1 MYTKWRRTIPP
12 TKGIET
18 MRTFIAIGLVLMTAI
33 LHGCGASDNTAP
45 SAVEITP
52 EPTHAAMDTAAPSA
66 EPQVLEHAVD
76 PATLGLMIDP
86 VCKMSFEEY
95 AVETTSEYGGKNYGF
110 CSEFCKK
117 NFAKDPDKIL
127 ARLTEPPATP

>member
-1 MYTKWRRTIPP
+1 
-12 TKGIET
+12 
-18 MRTFIAIGLVLMTAI
+18 MRTFTKIGLVLMTALI
-33 LHGCGASDNTAP
+33 HGCGADGNAEQ
-45 SAVEITP
+45 SAVEATPEVAPATMETP
-52 EPTHAAMDTAAPSA
+52 EPPSEPAA
-66 EPQVLEHAVD
+66 LNHAVD

-95 AVETTSEYGGKNYGF
+95 AVETTAEHAGKSYGF

-127 ARLTEPPATP
+127 ARVTETTSTP